1 MVLRFAEPAFGWV
14 DTPLTIRHLLDAN
27 VHSAADQVIAYRDM
41 VRYDY
46 LELRRRIGRLAA
58 ALAALG
64 VEQGATVAILD
75 WDSHRYLEHYF
86 AVPMM
91 GAVLQTVNI
100 RLSPDQLRYT
110 LTHARADII
119 VVHEDFW
126 PLIEAMRAQLPDVRS
141 IVAIRERDIDLP
153 SWSVGEYEALLAS
166 ADRAYDFVDFDENAL
181 ATTFYTSGT
190 TGLPKQVC
198 FSHRQLV
205 LHTLALGA
213 ALGSRKGLG
222 LRAGDVYMPL
232 TPMFHVHAWG
242 MPYLATM
249 LGLRQ
254 IYPGR
259 YDVDAI
265 LRWREAEGV
274 TFSHG
279 VPTVLQM
286 VLAGAER
293 QGIRLD
299 GWQMLLGGSALT
311 RDLADAA
318 RATGM
323 TIAAGYGMSETGPV
337 ISIGEESS
345 DPYSTIRSGKP
356 IPLVSAA
363 IVGED
368 MNVLACDDAA
378 SGELVVRA
386 PWLTPCY
393 PGDDPASRD
402 LWRAGWLHTQDIAS
416 IDEVGSIQIRDR
428 LKDVIKSGGEWIS
441 SLMLEELIIRHP
453 DVAEVAVVG
462 ISDPKWQER
471 PVAIVV
477 PTRDGVP
484 TLQDINGLLA
494 GFVEDGAISRFALLN
509 DVMLVDALPRTG
521 VGKINK
527 KLLREAIEA
536 KSKP

>member
-1 MVLRFAEPAFGWV
+1 MF
-14 DTPLTIRHLLDAN
+14 ISN
-27 VHSAADQVIAYRDM
+27 
-41 VRYDY
+41 
-46 LELRRRIGRLAA
+46 
-58 ALAALG
+58 
-64 VEQGATVAILD
+64 
-75 WDSHRYLEHYF
+75 
-86 AVPMM
+86 
-91 GAVLQTVNI
+91 
-100 RLSPDQLRYT
+100 
-110 LTHARADII
+110 
-119 VVHEDFW
+119 
-126 PLIEAMRAQLPDVRS
+126 
-141 IVAIRERDIDLP
+141 REKP
-153 SWSVGEYEALLAS
+153 T
-166 ADRAYDFVDFDENAL
+166 FVDFDENAL

-213 ALGSRKGLG
+213 ALGGRKGLG

-259 YDVDAI
+259 YEVDAI

-286 VLAGAER
+286 VLGGAER
-293 QGIRLD
+293 LGIRLD

-337 ISIGEESS
+337 ISIGEESA

-363 IVGED
+363 IVDEE
-368 MNVLACDDAA
+368 MKALPCDDAA

-393 PGDDPASRD
+393 PGDEPASRD
-402 LWRAGWLHTQDIAS
+402 LWRGGWLHTQDIAS
-416 IDEVGSIQIRDR
+416 IDEAGSIQIRDR

-462 ISDPKWQER
+462 VSDAKWQER

-477 PTRDGVP
+477 ATRDGVP
-484 TLQDINGLLA
+484 THEAINALLA
-494 GFVEDGAISRFALLN
+494 RFVEEGAISRFALLD

-521 VGKINK
+521 VGKIDK
-527 KLLREAIEA
+527 KLLRQALEA
-536 KSKP
+536 KSKPCSRNA